1 MPNLS
6 KSAAAAMRVKRAGLL
21 ALLALPAPAMRRLV
35 GPPVVIDGDPLD
47 LDTHLTIW
55 LADRVGNSELAPTVE
70 LGRAQLAESAAIVAG
85 KQPIGSVRELM
96 AGDVPAR
103 LYEPRAAAPVG
114 PLLVYFHGGGF
125 IQGDLDTHDGACR
138 FLAEKARV
146 RVLSVDY
153 RLAPEAPFP
162 AASDDCEAA
171 YRWVVENTAEL
182 GADHERLA
190 VGGDSAGGN
199 LAAGVAIVAAREG
212 LPLKFQLLLYPVTDS
227 VHRTASRK
235 LFGGGFFLTTE
246 FMDFALETY
255 VPNIADRDDPRVT
268 LLNAD
273 LPAALAPAYVCTA
286 GFDPLRDEGE
296 EYADQLAAA
305 GVQVE
310 LRRFG
315 GTIHGFAGIV
325 GAGTAG
331 PARVAEIA
339 AALRAGLA

>member
-1 MPNLS
+1 MPTLPDLS
-6 KSAAAAMRVKRAGLL
+6 GATVRAKRSALL
-21 ALLALPAPAMRRLV
+21 ALLALPEPAMRRLV
-35 GPPVVIDGDPLD
+35 GPAVVVDGDPLD
-47 LDTHLTIW
+47 IETQLTIW
-55 LADRVGNSELAPTVE
+55 LADRVGNSELAATIE
-70 LGRAQLAESAAIVAG
+70 EGRAQLAESAAIVAG
-85 KQPIGSVRELM
+85 RQPIGAVRELT
-96 AGDVPAR
+96 AGGVPAR

-138 FLAEKARV
+138 FLAERARV

-171 YRWVVENTAEL
+171 YRWVVEHAAEL
-182 GADHERLA
+182 GADPDRLA

-212 LPLKFQLLLYPVTDS
+212 LPLKLQLLLYPVTDS
-227 VHRTASRK
+227 VPRTASRK
-235 LFGGGFFLTTE
+235 LFGEGFFLTTE
-246 FMDFALETY
+246 FIEYALETY
-255 VPNIADRDDPRVT
+255 VPNAADRDDPRVT
-268 LLNAD
+268 LLNAE
-273 LPAALAPAYVCTA
+273 LPAGLAPAYLCTA

-296 EYADQLAAA
+296 EYADRMAAA
-305 GVQVE
+305 GAQVE

-315 GTIHGFAGIV
+315 GQIHGFAGIV
-325 GAGTAG
+325 GAGRSG